1 MLSGHGG
8 RPAAFE
14 FIFVE
19 NVQPS
24 FYYLPKCIFGSW
36 GAPFGG
42 IALGHAAIAFTRPD
56 GTRRL
61 VNIVGGREAAGGR
74 EMVEFWEQP
83 YDYFYGRQGK
93 AGIFARSMCIVRVQE
108 WDASGIEAIEL
119 YLSAMLASYR
129 ASRARWHNCA
139 FLITLVSWLGPSE
152 WRLSPGGNCTEWL
165 SRGCFLAGLVRRPCV
180 FPKAALVDLIEQ
192 LILEQPPDRPRAEI
206 VYLQQEPEA
215 RAARKWQR
223 RTVWRSWTAPLHV
236 LRNVIYWDIE
246 PFADAVVRVRR
257 TDEGELR
264 AGVER
269 GRRRRPRWVLFLLRR
284 GLVHAPLVAAGCV
297 LWIGLG
303 WPRADAPEA
312 AAVCARV
319 LMALVLLIVNAVL
332 Y

>member
-93 AGIFARSMCIVRVQE
+93 AGIFARSMCILRVQE

-119 YLSAMLASYR
+119 CTRLNPRSGFRTRLNPSARLTS
-129 ASRARWHNCA
+129 ARPPELPMH
-139 FLITLVSWLGPSE
+139 
-152 WRLSPGGNCTEWL
+152 
-165 SRGCFLAGLVRRPCV
+165 
-180 FPKAALVDLIEQ
+180 AALTSAHLPMC
-192 LILEQPPDRPRAEI
+192 L
-206 VYLQQEPEA
+206 
-215 RAARKWQR
+215 
-223 RTVWRSWTAPLHV
+223 
-236 LRNVIYWDIE
+236 
-246 PFADAVVRVRR
+246 
-257 TDEGELR
+257 
-264 AGVER
+264 
-269 GRRRRPRWVLFLLRR
+269 
-284 GLVHAPLVAAGCV
+284 
-297 LWIGLG
+297 
-303 WPRADAPEA
+303 
-312 AAVCARV
+312 
-319 LMALVLLIVNAVL
+319 
-332 Y
+332 